1 MLLKNVQKR
10 TREIMSKGINSL
22 ANLAAA
28 YGESDEDEE
37 KFAGSSTLQSTN
49 GERGIKRTIHEDVP
63 DASLER
69 TRLCFFG
76 FQNTKLPTPAV
87 ISCMETGS
95 L

>member
-1 MLLKNVQKR
+1 
-10 TREIMSKGINSL
+10 MSKGINSL

-37 KFAGSSTLQSTN
+37 KFAGSSTLQPTN
-49 GERGIKRTIHEDVP
+49 GERGIKRTIHEDVS